1 MEATQ
6 KSVEKVLN
14 NVYVSGFIKIFIILY
29 AVLAAPKLP
38 SWIAKLFHHSLFQ
51 IVIFALIAYMA
62 TKDIGI
68 AVLISIAF
76 FVSFHAYTRHLLSKV
91 ADKSNA
97 VLGMAYKTDG
107 ILESNGMHIS
117 DDMTVESGLE
127 KDTASLKSDMED
139 AKVVD
144 AYKQSIS
151 LKPASEVL
159 PGYSGLEHSGF

>member
-6 KSVEKVLN
+6 KSVENVLN
-14 NVYVSGFIKIFIILY
+14 NVYVSGFIKVFIILY

-51 IVIFALIAYMA
+51 VVIFALIAYMA

-68 AVLISIAF
+68 AVLIAVAF
-76 FVSFHAYTRHLLSKV
+76 FVSFHTYTRHLLSKV
-91 ADKSNA
+91 ANKSKTA
-97 VLGMAYKTDG
+97 LDMVYRTDG
-107 ILESNGMHIS
+107 ILESNGVHPS
-117 DDMTVESGLE
+117 DDMTVESGLD
-127 KDTASLKSDMED
+127 KDAASLKSDMED

-144 AYKQSIS
+144 AYKQSMS
-151 LKPASEVL
+151 LKPANEVL